1 MNKTRKNMYKCKV
14 VSPTSGE
21 QSSLITPYG
30 YFNGMLKI
38 GHCSLRLKKVG
49 TNAGT
54 YTLQNVSIIPE
65 YRGKG
70 LCTRFLKCVL
80 SKYSK
85 KTIFLE
91 VNINNT
97 SAIKCY
103 TKLGFKE
110 ISKGT
115 TNMIMCKKLI

>member
-1 MNKTRKNMYKCKV
+1 MNKTRKNSYKCKV
-14 VSPTSGE
+14 VSPNSGE
-21 QSSLITPYG
+21 VSTLVTPYG
-30 YFNGMLKI
+30 YFNGKLKI
-38 GHCSLRLKKVG
+38 GHCSMRLKKVG
-49 TNAGT
+49 ENAGT

-85 KTIFLE
+85 KTIFLN
-91 VNINNT
+91 VDITNI

-110 ISKGT
+110 ISR
-115 TNMIMCKKLI
+115 

>member
-21 QSSLITPYG
+21 HSTLITPYG

-70 LCTRFLKCVL
+70 FCTRFLKCVL
-80 SKYSK
+80 AKYSK
-85 KTIFLE
+85 KTIFLK
-91 VNINNT
+91 VRIDNIA
-97 SAIKCY
+97 AIKCY
-103 TKLGFKE
+103 TNLGFKE
-110 ISKGT
+110 ISRGAAD
-115 TNMIMCKKLI
+115 MIMCKHL

>member
-1 MNKTRKNMYKCKV
+1 MNKTRKNSYKCKV
-14 VSPTSGE
+14 VPSKSTELSI
-21 QSSLITPYG
+21 LIKSYG
-30 YFNGMLKI
+30 YFNGTLKI
-38 GHCSLRLKKVG
+38 GHCSMRLKKVG
-49 TNAGT
+49 ENAGT

-70 LCTRFLKCVL
+70 LCTKFLKCVL

-91 VNINNT
+91 VKIDNI

-115 TNMIMCKKLI
+115 TYMIMCKKID